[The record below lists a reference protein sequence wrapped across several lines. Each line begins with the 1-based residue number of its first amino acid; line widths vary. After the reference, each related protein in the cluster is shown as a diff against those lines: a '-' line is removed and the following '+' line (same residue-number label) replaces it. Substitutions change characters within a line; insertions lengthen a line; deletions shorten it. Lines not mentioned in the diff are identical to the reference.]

1 MIYQTPERGNQRRR
15 AMMTE
20 TKWETLCKRTDYPKL
35 GYIIHRLKQA
45 GIPCQFETDEN
56 GRQIGSFHSS
66 YILQVAGD
74 RADDA
79 WEIMGEK
86 WSRSRG
92 AAGSRG
98 RTSLDDMPDDHP
110 AFRGYMDE
118 RPGDDEEG
126 EHDFDPIRD
135 GWVGKD
141 GRP

>member
-1 MIYQTPERGNQRRR
+1 
-15 AMMTE
+15 MMTE

-92 AAGSRG
+92 AAGSATG
-98 RTSLDDMPDDHP
+98 L
-110 AFRGYMDE
+110 
-118 RPGDDEEG
+118 
-126 EHDFDPIRD
+126 
-135 GWVGKD
+135 
-141 GRP
+141 